1 VWSWL
6 LALSRGLLAGKN
18 KKLLAIASGGNYIEG
33 SGMTA
38 LDHEVP
44 YLRFIF
50 AFMGISDVRFVQA
63 GGTAQL
69 TQGQNSAE
77 HFLSPHLKEIA
88 AAL

>member
-1 VWSWL
+1 
-6 LALSRGLLAGKN
+6 
-18 KKLLAIASGGNYIEG
+18 
-33 SGMTA
+33 MTA

-63 GGTAQL
+63 GGTAKV

-77 HFLSPHLKEIA
+77 EFLSPHLKEIA
-88 AAL
+88 AVL